1 MAKFDPA
8 YQRTCANEGGYSNR
22 PADAGGETYR
32 GISRRW
38 HPEWD
43 GWTLVDWWRTRSGF
57 PGNLDRDSALQGMVK
72 GFYMDNYWRGL
83 GSLTRQDIANEVFDT
98 SVNCGVETASEFL
111 QQALNVL
118 DSAALSVDGD
128 VGPATIAAAN
138 ACPHP
143 DRLLKC
149 LNGLQF
155 GYYWKICEAN
165 PGQRANLG
173 GWLSRVNM

>member
-1 MAKFDPA
+1 MANFDLA

-22 PADAGGETYR
+22 AADAGGETYR

-43 GWTLVDWWRTRSGF
+43 GWVYVDYWAARTGF
-57 PGNLDRDSALQGMVK
+57 PGNLDRDDHLQEQVK
-72 GFYMDNYWRGL
+72 AFYMRKYWRGL

-98 SVNCGVETASEFL
+98 SVNCGIETAGELL
-111 QQALNVL
+111 QQALNML
-118 DSAALSVDGD
+118 DSAGFEVDGD
-128 VGPATIAAAN
+128 IGPATIAAAN
-138 ACPHP
+138 ACPYP

-155 GYYWKICEAN
+155 AYYWRICTAN
-165 PGQRANLG
+165 PAQRANLG
-173 GWLSRVNM
+173 GWLSRVSI